1 MVVIFFLQ
9 CCYIHISHESPNKVF
24 YIWCFYR
31 YNYTVWVFHWGG
43 KKIPV
48 LQVQVLIP
56 KGNRLPQSDLDT
68 IWDRFFGIKLL
79 MCVFELIFHKFEHP
93 KSRYKRDTEGEH
105 VFSVNKLAS
114 KNLRYI
120 TSTDRENMRLATV
133 NFWERWKWRTHR
145 AAISK
150 TYDNRSTTFQKS
162 LKYLFIL
169 R

>member
-1 MVVIFFLQ
+1 MQKKINICNTLSMVVIFFLQ
-9 CCYIHISHESPNKVF
+9 CCYIHISHESLNKVF

-31 YNYTVWVFHWGG
+31 YNYTGWVFHWGG

-105 VFSVNKLAS
+105 VFSVNKLEF
-114 KNLRYI
+114 YI
-120 TSTDRENMRLATV
+120 CLQKMWSNE
-133 NFWERWKWRTHR
+133 
-145 AAISK
+145 ISFFK
-150 TYDNRSTTFQKS
+150 
-162 LKYLFIL
+162 
-169 R
+169 